1 LTKPVVDGLE
11 RDLNGR
17 AAVLRL
23 DMLSG
28 VGRDAASQYGVKA
41 VPTTLLLDG
50 NGQVILRQVG
60 SVNAAAIR
68 AQVANLTAA
77 Q

>member
-1 LTKPVVDGLE
+1 VDGLE

-41 VPTTLLLDG
+41 VPTTLLFDG
-50 NGQVILRQVG
+50 HGQVIWRQVG
-60 SVNAAAIR
+60 SVDADAIR
-68 AQVANLTAA
+68 AQVAELTAA

>member
-11 RDLNGR
+11 RDLKGR

-23 DMLSG
+23 DLLSG

-41 VPTTLLLDG
+41 VPTTLVFDG
-50 NGQVILRQVG
+50 NGQVVLRQVG
-60 SVNAAAIR
+60 SVDAGAIR
-68 AQVANLTAA
+68 AQVADLTAA
-77 Q
+77 R

>member
-1 LTKPVVDGLE
+1 MDGLE

-41 VPTTLLLDG
+41 VPTTLVFDG
-50 NGQVILRQVG
+50 SGQVILRQVG
-60 SVNAAAIR
+60 SVDADAIR
-68 AQVANLTAA
+68 AQVTNLTTAR
-77 Q
+77 